1 MCDILR
7 CPILL
12 SLGKK
17 LKKYNILSQNF
28 WKMIRGD
35 ELASSCAKSVY
46 FQGPALR
53 TMEAAVMS

>member
-35 ELASSCAKSVY
+35 ELASSCAKPVY
-46 FQGPALR
+46 F
-53 TMEAAVMS
+53 